1 MQRQPVG
8 PIRAWTASDDMS
20 ALTALLHLAYKPL
33 LDGGL
38 QYLTGRQDDDTTA
51 RRIGGGR
58 LCWVID
64 EPQLLATVTLSPPHL
79 VQGCPWYDRDDVAS
93 VGQLAVHPDW
103 QSAGLGRALM
113 THAEAAA
120 ATLGAAELAIDTSER
135 AQHLIRWYG
144 KLGYRLVGHADWD
157 VTNYRSVVMSKSLTS
172 TPEVAGAS
180 PSRR

>member
-33 LDGGL
+33 LDSGL

-79 VQGCPWYDRDDVAS
+79 VQGCPWYDRGDVAS

-113 THAEAAA
+113 AHAEEAAA
-120 ATLGAAELAIDTSER
+120 AVGAAELAIDTSEQ

-157 VTNYRSVVMSKSLTS
+157 VTNYRSVVMSKTLTS
-172 TPEVAGAS
+172 ASEVAAAS
-180 PSRR
+180 TRDH